1 MPLTPR
7 LEKLLLLST
16 ILASS
21 MAFIDSTALGVA
33 LPSIQRDLNM
43 NATELLWVVNA
54 YSLFLAALILVG
66 GRLGDLYGRKRVFG
80 AGIVLFAGASLVCGL
95 APSGAVLIAAR
106 AVQGVGGALMT
117 PGSLALIAALFS
129 EDKRG
134 RAIGTWS
141 TFSTM
146 TTLLG
151 PLLGGLLAGGGLWR
165 LVFFINLPLAV
176 ISLWALRAIPENRDD
191 AAPPQLDIP
200 GAVMVTLGLAGL
212 TYGFTEA
219 PTFGFGHPVILFALL
234 GGLAAL
240 IAFIVVES
248 RSRHPMMPL
257 GLFRS
262 RAFSGTNALTFFLYA
277 ALGAVPFF
285 LTLNLIQVQQYP
297 EAIAGFTLLP
307 LGILLA
313 LMSRW
318 AGGLAD
324 RIGARPLLTLGPAL
338 AGVGF
343 FLFALPGLTDGPSNY
358 WWTYFPGSLLLGIGM
373 GLTVAPLTATVMGS
387 APAQSSGAASGIN
400 NAVARTAGVLAVA
413 MLGALAL
420 SVFSSGLTARATALN
435 LPAES
440 LTALQVEAVKLAE
453 AAPPPGLPDALQSQ
467 VQTAIHWSFIETFRW
482 VALIGAAL
490 AWVSALLGWWL
501 VPARPR

>member
-1 MPLTPR
+1 MTLTPR
-7 LEKLLLLST
+7 LEKTLLLAT

-33 LPSIQRDLNM
+33 LPSVQRDLNM

-54 YSLFLAALILVG
+54 YNLFLAALILVG
-66 GRLGDLYGRKRVFG
+66 GRLGDLYGRKRIFG
-80 AGIVLFAGASLVCGL
+80 TGIVLFAGASLVCGL

-106 AVQGVGGALMT
+106 AVQGIGGALMT

-129 EDKRG
+129 PDKRG
-134 RAIGTWS
+134 QAIGTWS
-141 TFSTM
+141 TFSTL
-146 TTLLG
+146 TTLMG
-151 PLLGGLLAGGGLWR
+151 PLLGGVLAGAGLWR
-165 LVFFINLPLAV
+165 LVFFINLPLALV
-176 ISLWALRAIPENRDD
+176 SLWALRAIPENRDE
-191 AAPPQLDIP
+191 AAPPRLDVP
-200 GAVMVTLGLAGL
+200 GALLVTLGLAGI

-219 PTFGFGHPVILFALL
+219 PTFGFGHPVILLTLL
-234 GGLAAL
+234 GGAAAL
-240 IAFIVVES
+240 VAFIFVES
-248 RSRHPMMPL
+248 RSHHPMMPL

-262 RAFSGTNALTFFLYA
+262 RAFSGANALTFFLYA

-297 EAIAGFTLLP
+297 EQIAGFTLLP

-343 FLFALPGLTDGPSNY
+343 FLFALPGLTNGPGSY
-358 WWTYFPGSLLLGIGM
+358 WWTYFPGSLLLGLGM

-413 MLGALAL
+413 ILGALAL
-420 SVFSSGLTARATALN
+420 TVFSNGLTTRATALD

-440 LTALQVEAVKLAE
+440 LSALQSQANRLAE
-453 AAPPPGLPDALQSQ
+453 AAPPAGLSAD
-467 VQTAIHWSFIETFRW
+467 QTRAVEAVIGWSFVETFRW
-482 VALIGAAL
+482 VAIIGAVL
-490 AWVSALLGWWL
+490 AWVSALLGGWL
-501 VPARPR
+501 VPGRAR